1 VDRTRLLNAALFLGV
16 ISVPAA
22 LAAQAGDLSQ
32 DSRFNIA
39 IGFTLNGPADVNQP
53 PKCAQLALPCNSPKT
68 FPDLGLNVQ
77 AVFLATMHFA
87 VAAEL
92 SSYNNQW
99 DTVGLNHDLSNHV
112 TALLVGPQF
121 TTAQRALVWGRTTT
135 RYRAFAQI
143 LGGPEA
149 STVLPTRFAIQ
160 PGVGID
166 FKLPPAAWS
175 IRAAYDYRVTQ
186 GSPRNLSGSRFL
198 CALVFAGH

>member
-1 VDRTRLLNAALFLGV
+1 MDHTRLLSAALLFGALAA
-16 ISVPAA
+16 PAA
-22 LAAQAGDLSQ
+22 LAAQSDFDQA
-32 DSRFNIA
+32 SRFNIA
-39 IGFTLNGPADVNQP
+39 FGFTLNGPADVNQP

-68 FPDLGLNVQ
+68 FPDLGLSVQ
-77 AVFLATMHFA
+77 AVFFATTHFA

-99 DTVGLNHDLSNHV
+99 DTVGVNHDLSNHV

-121 TTAQRALVWGRTTT
+121 TTAQRALVWGGTTT

-160 PGVGID
+160 PGAGID
-166 FKLPPAAWS
+166 FKLPPSALS
-175 IRAAYDYRVTQ
+175 IRVAYDYRLTQ

-198 CALVFAGH
+198 CALVFAGR